1 MRRLPKL
8 IEMRLYL
15 LWHDQVVSQGKY
27 YYGKELSFQPPFDK
41 DLADGIGELAEVF
54 ARCYGYA
61 YRVDI
66 DMGAIFISTSGNDGA
81 NLLKVDAK
89 TLSESEVRELYPVI
103 MDFDSLVR
111 DIEKFYRYYIGSYE
125 ISG

>member
-1 MRRLPKL
+1 MK
-8 IEMRLYL
+8 
-15 LWHDQVVSQGKY
+15 
-27 YYGKELSFQPPFDK
+27 F
-41 DLADGIGELAEVF
+41 
-54 ARCYGYA
+54 
-61 YRVDI
+61 RV
-66 DMGAIFISTSGNDGA
+66 
-81 NLLKVDAK
+81 LHLKVDAK